1 MSLKKASIIIFMILL
16 IDQVSKIYIK
26 THFQLGEDVTVF
38 SWFKIAF
45 IENDGMAWGTKLS
58 DFISFISD
66 ETAKLVLTLFRIV
79 AVTGIAFWL
88 IDVTKKKKSKTLIFA
103 ISIIFA
109 GALGNI
115 LDSVFYGVLFS
126 DSVMQVA
133 TFLPEDGGY
142 AKVFHGNVVD
152 MLHFPIWS
160 GVMPDNL
167 PLIGG
172 KYFSIF
178 DPVFNV
184 ADMAISSGIGI
195 LIVFNKKAFDDEP
208 SKIETPDSESHN
220 NPA

>member
-1 MSLKKASIIIFMILL
+1 MSLKKASLIIVIILL
-16 IDQVSKIYIK
+16 VDQISKIYIK

-45 IENDGMAWGTKLS
+45 VENDGMAWGTKLS

-66 ETAKLVLTLFRIV
+66 ETAKLILTLFRIV

-88 IDVTKKKKSKTLIFA
+88 LDVIRKEKSKILVFA

-115 LDSVFYGVLFS
+115 IDSVFYGVLFD
-126 DSVMQVA
+126 DSIMQVA
-133 TFLPEDGGY
+133 SFLPEEGGY
-142 AKVFHGNVVD
+142 AKLFHGNVVD

-160 GVMPDNL
+160 GVVPDRL

-172 KYFSIF
+172 KYFSFF

-184 ADMAISSGIGI
+184 ADMAISTGVGI
-195 LIVFNKKAFDDEP
+195 LIVFNKKAFGDI
-208 SKIETPDSESHN
+208 SKIETPHLESHN
-220 NPA
+220 NLA